1 MLLNKKSNDTEYNKQ
16 NSISY
21 LFNFLIINDLVGSIL
36 NYTFKMTKNTKVN
49 SAILIIGNEILSGRT
64 QDTNTSTLA
73 TWLNSIGVKVGE
85 VRVIPDIEKTIID
98 TLNTLRTTYDYVF
111 TTGGIGPTHDDITA
125 ESVSKAFG
133 LKYEIHKEAYKI
145 LEAYYK
151 PGEFNEGRQKMVW
164 MPENANLILNPTS
177 GAPGFNVENVFCLPG
192 VPSILKSML
201 GGLTNRIVG
210 GKPILSL
217 TISLRTVESEIA
229 NALTKVQDDNKDV
242 EIGSYPFFQAGKLG
256 VSIVIRSEEQLK
268 IDNCNSQILK
278 FVNAKKIEVV
288 ER

>member
-1 MLLNKKSNDTEYNKQ
+1 VNKN
-16 NSISY
+16 I
-21 LFNFLIINDLVGSIL
+21 
-36 NYTFKMTKNTKVN
+36 KVN
-49 SAILIIGNEILSGRT
+49 AAILIIGNEILSGRT

-73 TWLNSIGVKVGE
+73 IWLNSIGVKVGE

-98 TLNTLRTTYDYVF
+98 TVNLLRKNYNYVF

-125 ESVSKAFG
+125 QSISKAFD
-133 LKYEIHKEAYKI
+133 LKYEIHKEAFKI

-151 PGEFNEGRQKMVW
+151 PGEFNEGRQKMAW
-164 MPENANLILNPTS
+164 MPSNANLILNPTS

-201 GGLTNRIVG
+201 GGLKNKIVG
-210 GKPILSL
+210 GEPIKSL

-229 NALTKVQDDNKDV
+229 ESLTKVQDDNNEV
-242 EIGSYPFFQAGKLG
+242 EIGSYPFFHAGKLG
-256 VSIVIRSEEQLK
+256 VSIVVRSEDQSK
-268 IDNCNSQILK
+268 IDQCNLQILK
-278 FVNAKKIEVV
+278 FVKEKKIEIV

>member
-1 MLLNKKSNDTEYNKQ
+1 
-16 NSISY
+16 
-21 LFNFLIINDLVGSIL
+21 
-36 NYTFKMTKNTKVN
+36 MTKNKKVN
-49 SAILIIGNEILSGRT
+49 AAILIIGNEILSGRT
-64 QDTNTSTLA
+64 QDTNTLTLA
-73 TWLNSIGVKVGE
+73 TWLNSIGVIVGE

-98 TLNTLRTTYDYVF
+98 TLNLLRINYDYIF

-133 LKYEIHKEAYKI
+133 LKYEIHKKAYKI

-201 GGLTNRIVG
+201 GGLTNSIVG
-210 GKPILSL
+210 GEPILSL
-217 TISLRTVESEIA
+217 TISLKTVESEIA
-229 NALTKVQDDNKDV
+229 NSLTKVQNDNLDV

-256 VSIVIRSEEQLK
+256 VSIVIRSEDQSK
-268 IDNCNSQILK
+268 INNCNSQILE
-278 FVNAKKIEVV
+278 FVNKKKIEIVL
-288 ER
+288 R

>member
-1 MLLNKKSNDTEYNKQ
+1 MNK
-16 NSISY
+16 I
-21 LFNFLIINDLVGSIL
+21 
-36 NYTFKMTKNTKVN
+36 TKVN
-49 SAILIIGNEILSGRT
+49 AAILIIGNEILSGRT

-73 TWLNSIGVKVGE
+73 TWLNSIGVTVGE

-98 TLNTLRTTYDYVF
+98 TVNLLRNNYDYVF

-125 ESVSKAFG
+125 ESISKAFG
-133 LKYEIHKEAYKI
+133 LKYEIHQEAFKI

-151 PGEFNEGRQKMVW
+151 KGEFNEGRQKMVW
-164 MPENANLILNPTS
+164 MPQNANLILNPTS

-201 GGLTNRIVG
+201 GGLKNRIVG
-210 GKPILSL
+210 GEPILSK

-229 NALTKVQDDNKDV
+229 KSLTKVQENNQDV

-256 VSIVIRSEEQLK
+256 VSIVIRSEDQSK
-268 IDNCNSQILK
+268 IDSCNSQILK
-278 FVNAKKIEVV
+278 FVNEKNIEIVD
-288 ER
+288 R

>member
-1 MLLNKKSNDTEYNKQ
+1 
-16 NSISY
+16 
-21 LFNFLIINDLVGSIL
+21 
-36 NYTFKMTKNTKVN
+36 MTKNTKVN
-49 SAILIIGNEILSGRT
+49 AAILIIGNEILSGRT

-73 TWLNSIGVKVGE
+73 TWLNSIGVKVEE

-98 TLNTLRTTYDYVF
+98 TLNILKTTHDYVF

-151 PGEFNEGRQKMVW
+151 PGEFNKGRQKMVW

-177 GAPGFNVENVFCLPG
+177 GAPGFNVKNVFCLPG

-201 GGLTNRIVG
+201 GGLTNKIVG
-210 GKPILSL
+210 GKPIKSL
-217 TISLRTVESEIA
+217 TISLKTVESEIA
-229 NALTKVQDDNKDV
+229 NSLTKVQNDNMDV
-242 EIGSYPFFQAGKLG
+242 EIGSYPFFHAGKLG
-256 VSIVIRSEEQLK
+256 VSIVIRSEDQNK

-278 FVNAKKIEVV
+278 FVNEKKIEIVD
-288 ER
+288 R